1 MTLRQHVS
9 RMAERAWQLPP
20 LLPMEQPQ
28 LRDPHECYREVF
40 ENARESVFITDP
52 AGIVTAA
59 NPAAMT
65 LALPVTD
72 RPVGQ
77 PLPLL
82 FAPAADGRLLREQ
95 LAGEFDEL
103 ELCVQRNGGPELWL
117 LLHVASH
124 RDRSG
129 RVRGYHAIGHDITE
143 RRRLEERLTHDAMH
157 DPLTGLPNRALFMDR
172 LRQALARIRRE
183 PTCSCAVLFLD
194 LDHFKRVN
202 DSYGHAAGDA
212 LLRNIATT
220 LFRCMRQED
229 TVARIGGDEFA
240 ILLEDSDGTLDA
252 RAAADRI
259 VQSLQ
264 QPLDVGGFPLSV
276 SLSIGIAY
284 PGAGEESPDAVLSN
298 ADVAM
303 YRAKLE
309 GPARFTVCSTA
320 APSPALPESAML

>member
-1 MTLRQHVS
+1 MDH
-9 RMAERAWQLPP
+9 
-20 LLPMEQPQ
+20 PQ
-28 LRDPHECYREVF
+28 MRDRHEFYREVF
-40 ENARESVFITDP
+40 ESARESIFITDP

-59 NPAAMT
+59 NPAAMAF
-65 LALPVTD
+65 ALPVTD
-72 RPVGQ
+72 RLVGQ

-95 LAGEFDEL
+95 LAGEFNEL

-117 LLHVASH
+117 LLHVAAH
-124 RDRSG
+124 RDREG

-143 RRRLEERLTHDAMH
+143 RRRLEERLMHDALH
-157 DPLTGLPNRALFMDR
+157 DSLTGLPNRALFMDR

-183 PTCSCAVLFLD
+183 PTCNCAVLFLD
-194 LDHFKRVN
+194 LDHFKWVN

-212 LLRNIATT
+212 LLRNVATR
-220 LFRCMRQED
+220 LFRCMRRED

-259 VQSLQ
+259 VQTMQ
-264 QPLDVGGFPLSV
+264 QPVDVGGRTLCV

-284 PGAGEESPDAVLSN
+284 PRTGEESPDAVLSN
-298 ADVAM
+298 ADLAM

-309 GPARFTVCSTA
+309 GPARYTVYSPA
-320 APSPALPESAML
+320 GQPPALPGTVML